1 MKKKEILILAV
12 VVVVLAAVLLV
23 MNILGSKNDR
33 RLVITIDGEVTQTI
47 VLTDQTNMHFTLE
60 TPDGNN
66 EVVITNGVVDVVS
79 ADCHNQV
86 CVDTHSAS
94 KVFDKIVCLPHK
106 LILEI
111 VGDSNGTE
119 VQ

>member
-1 MKKKEILILAV
+1 
-12 VVVVLAAVLLV
+12 
-23 MNILGSKNDR
+23 
-33 RLVITIDGEVTQTI
+33 
-47 VLTDQTNMHFTLE
+47 
-60 TPDGNN
+60 
-66 EVVITNGVVDVVS
+66 VDVVS

-111 VGDSNGTE
+111 VGDSNGTD